1 MEQAGMKETKFGLC
15 GVCPSGCWVQI
26 HLEGGRIVKVEPQPG
41 APDGMFCKLG
51 AHSPEIVHSE
61 HRLQHPLRR
70 TGPKGTYEFER
81 ISWDRAFEM
90 VVDGLQRIK
99 REHGPEAAC
108 IYTGRGS
115 FEQSL
120 CDVFQPR
127 EAAVSSA
134 SSVLFPFGSPN
145 TSGVGAL
152 CYVSFAM
159 IAPHVTL
166 GEMLVDMYS
175 DYDNAEMVVV
185 WGGNPATD
193 SPPIDFEQILKARWR
208 GAEVIVIDPRRTE
221 TARATD
227 ARWIPI
233 RPGTDGALALSM
245 IHVLI
250 EEELYDDAFASEWT
264 LGFDELAQYVQHFR
278 PEAAA
283 EITRVP
289 AETIRELARRIAR
302 TRGVCPAMYTGL
314 EYSDSGVQAIR
325 AVLILWALA
334 GQLDVPGGRNVRMKG
349 NAFPTN
355 REGLIANPDVKRAVG
370 RDRFPVYSAYRAE
383 SHAIAI
389 PESVLEGRPYP
400 IRGMIILG
408 GSIITAWPN
417 PRLWRRT
424 FEALDLLV
432 CIDRQ
437 FTGDAAYADVV
448 LPATTMYEIT
458 SYQTYG
464 PIFRIREKVIEPV
477 GEARNDFL
485 ILAELARRLGYGRL
499 YPQSEDELL
508 RHALACS
515 PFTLEQVREAGGQV
529 QIPTAMMQ
537 FRKWEKGLL
546 RADGR
551 PGFDT
556 PSGKLEIAS
565 SILAEYG
572 YDALPVYVEPGE
584 GPLSRPD
591 LAGQFPLVFNSG
603 AKVFTDFRSQ
613 HHGVPGLAKLAPE
626 PIVTIN
632 TRDAATRGIG
642 TGDRVSVSTPRGS
655 VVFTANVTDDI
666 MEGTIDANMGGGGPV
681 GPEAWQQANVNEL
694 TDGAR
699 YDPISGFPVFK
710 ALLCNVAKV
719 AAAAGVGAATGHG
732 DDYYRQMVSRAET
745 LAAPA
750 PASMVYLDNN
760 ATTPVDPEVRDAI
773 LPTLGDVY
781 GNPSSI
787 HSLGTAA
794 RDAVESARRSVARL
808 INTTARRIVFTGCGT
823 EADNL
828 AVWGIAVAHRGR
840 GNHVITSKV
849 EHPAALKP
857 CRFLES
863 QGWEVTYL
871 DVDEFGMVRPEALL
885 AAITDRTILVS
896 IMYANN
902 EYGTIMPIAGLA
914 AIAHEHGAIFHTDAV
929 QALSKIPVD
938 VDALG
943 VDLASFS
950 GHKVHGPK
958 GVGALYV
965 RKGIELE
972 PLLHGGRQEHGLRAG
987 TENVPGI
994 AGFGKACELAVRW
1007 LPAME
1012 GVRALRDRLEREI
1025 RRIVPDALVNGHP
1038 EQRLPNTLNVTLP
1051 GYRGESIV
1059 VQMSRKGIAVS
1070 SGSACKAGS
1079 AEPSHA
1085 LLALGLTAEQAH
1097 CSLRIS
1103 LSHSTTQDDVDRAA
1117 AALEDVIRESRA
1129 GVRFVPC
1136 R

>member
-1 MEQAGMKETKFGLC
+1 MED
-15 GVCPSGCWVQI
+15 
-26 HLEGGRIVKVEPQPG
+26 GRIVKVEPQPG
-41 APDGMFCKLG
+41 APAGMFCKLG
-51 AHSPEIVHSE
+51 EHSPEIVHSE
-61 HRLQHPLRR
+61 HRLKYPMRR
-70 TGPKGTYEFER
+70 VGPKGTYEFER
-81 ISWDRAFEM
+81 ISWDQAFEI
-90 VVDGLQRIK
+90 VVERLQQIK
-99 REHGPEAAC
+99 GQHGPEAAC

-127 EAAVSSA
+127 EAATSSA

-145 TSGVGAL
+145 TTGVGAL

-159 IAPHVTL
+159 IAPHATL
-166 GEMLVDMYS
+166 GEMLITMYS
-175 DYDNAEMVVV
+175 DYENAELIVV

-193 SPPIDFEQILKARWR
+193 SPPIDFEQILKARRR

-221 TARATD
+221 TARAAD
-227 ARWIPI
+227 AQWIPI

-250 EEELYDDAFASEWT
+250 EEELYDDEFATRWT

-289 AETIRELARRIAR
+289 PETIRELARKIAG

-325 AVLILWALA
+325 AVVILWALA
-334 GQLDVPGGRNVRMKG
+334 GQLDVPGGRNIRMKG
-349 NAFPTN
+349 NAFPQN
-355 REGLIANPDVKRAVG
+355 REGLIANPDVNRAVG
-370 RDRFPVYSAYRAE
+370 RGRFPIYSHYRAE
-383 SHAIAI
+383 SHAISL
-389 PESVLEGRPYP
+389 PEAVLDGRPYP

-408 GSIITAWPN
+408 ASIITAWPN
-417 PRLWRRT
+417 PRLWRKT
-424 FEALDLLV
+424 LDALDLLV
-432 CIDRQ
+432 CVDRQ
-437 FTGDAAYADVV
+437 LTADAAHADIV

-464 PIFRIREKVIEPV
+464 PIFRIREKIIEPL
-477 GEARNDFL
+477 GEARNDFF
-485 ILAELARRLGYGRL
+485 IMAELARRLGYGHL

-508 RHALACS
+508 RHSLACS

-529 QIPTAMMQ
+529 QIPTEMMQ

-551 PGFDT
+551 PGFNT

-565 SILAEYG
+565 SILAEHG
-572 YDALPVYVEPGE
+572 YDALPVYIEPKE
-584 GPLSRPD
+584 GPLGNLE
-591 LAGQFPLVFNSG
+591 LAGRFPLVFNSG
-603 AKVFTDFRSQ
+603 SRVFTDFRSQ
-613 HHGVPGLAKLAPE
+613 HHGVPGLARLAPE
-626 PIVTIN
+626 PVVTIN
-632 TRDAATRGIG
+632 SRDAAARGIAS
-642 TGDRVSVSTPRGS
+642 GDRVTVTTPRGS

-666 MEGTIDANMGGGGPV
+666 MEGAIEANMGGGGPV
-681 GPEAWQQANVNEL
+681 GPQAWQLANVNEL
-694 TDGAR
+694 TDDTH
-699 YDPISGFPVFK
+699 YDPISGFPVLK
-710 ALLCNVAKV
+710 ALLCEVAKV
-719 AAAAGVGAATGHG
+719 EAAQRREELKTRG
-732 DDYYRQMVSRAET
+732 RAEPVVAGRRDDRMPEAVSPADT

-750 PASMVYLDNN
+750 PASMTYLDNN
-760 ATTPVDPEVRDAI
+760 ATTQVAPEVREAI
-773 LPTLGDVY
+773 LPTLDGIY

-787 HSLGTAA
+787 HTLGTAA
-794 RDAVESARRSVARL
+794 RDAVESARRRIASL
-808 INTTARRIVFTGCGT
+808 INATARRIVFTGCGT
-823 EADNL
+823 ESDNL
-828 AVWGIAVAHRGR
+828 AVWGIAAAHRSR
-840 GNHVITSKV
+840 GNHIVTSKV
-849 EHPAALKP
+849 EHPAVVRP
-857 CRFLES
+857 CRFLET
-863 QGWEVTYL
+863 QGYEVTYL
-871 DVDEFGMVRPEALL
+871 DVDEFGMVRPETLL
-885 AAITDRTILVS
+885 AAITNRTILVS

-902 EYGTIMPIAGLA
+902 EYGTVMPIDKLA

-929 QALSKIPVD
+929 QALCKIPVD
-938 VDALG
+938 VEALG

-958 GVGALYV
+958 GIGALYV

-972 PLLHGGRQEHGLRAG
+972 PLMHGGRQEHGLRPG

-994 AGFGKACELAVRW
+994 VGFGKACELAPRS
-1007 LPAME
+1007 LAAME
-1012 GVRALRDRLEREI
+1012 KVRALRDHLENEI
-1025 RRIVPDALVNGHP
+1025 RRIVPDARVNGHP
-1038 EQRLPNTLNVTLP
+1038 VQRLPNTLNVTLP

-1079 AEPSHA
+1079 PEPSHA
-1085 LLALGLTAEQAH
+1085 LLAIGLTPEQAH

-1103 LSHSTTQDDVDRAA
+1103 LSHGTTQDDVDRTA
-1117 AALEDVIRESRA
+1117 AALGEVIRESRA
-1129 GVRFVPC
+1129 SVRLVPC